1 MGSSNNSPR
10 GNYNSP
16 RSNMWQVLA
25 TAARISKP
33 LCFVLYIL
41 V

>member
-16 RSNMWQVLA
+16 RSNNGSGFKVFWQFCL
-25 TAARISKP
+25 TFDGS
-33 LCFVLYIL
+33 
-41 V
+41 